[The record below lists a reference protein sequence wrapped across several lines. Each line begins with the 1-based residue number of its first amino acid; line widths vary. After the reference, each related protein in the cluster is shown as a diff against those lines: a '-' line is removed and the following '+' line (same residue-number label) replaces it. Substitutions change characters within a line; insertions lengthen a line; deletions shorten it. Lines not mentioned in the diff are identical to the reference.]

1 MIFKIKGLSG
11 DFILELK
18 HSKNILILNEDKII
32 IFNYIKVKI
41 IDIHYFNEVYL
52 KNKNRY
58 SIVYKNNII
67 GHMDSLKLK
76 YILQKY
82 KNIKYDY
89 IINED
94 KYIINIQNL

>member
-1 MIFKIKGLSG
+1 M
-11 DFILELK
+11 ELK

-32 IFNYIKVKI
+32 VFNYIKGQL

-52 KNKNRY
+52 KNQNRY

-67 GHMDSLKLK
+67 GDMDSLKLK